1 MLQTYKLQCNQGI
14 GKSGN
19 FCFCPIPS
27 IPDPTQPYG
36 FPTGTAGIPYNS
48 HSHCRKCKL
57 VPFPTLIGSG
67 REWEWELRV
76 GNDTLILALLF
87 TMAGYRLNNTQLH
100 YQWIHDSIVALQLLS
115 IFLLETMSL
124 SKSLNKI
131 WSIKLPNYRNLYS
144 HNHILCPLMCA
155 NIFWSTPSY
164 QLCCNIMY
172 WLNKSVIF
180 IKVYKNFR
188 DALANL
194 TMVGIVYSSVT

>member
-1 MLQTYKLQCNQGI
+1 MSPQNPIQSNQLMPILPWLEDEWDVNSRFVSIQTTLWPQM
-14 GKSGN
+14 
-19 FCFCPIPS
+19 F
-27 IPDPTQPYG
+27 QPPWTRTHG
-36 FPTGTAGIPYNS
+36 GHISLTATRHHYA
-48 HSHCRKCKL
+48 
-57 VPFPTLIGSG
+57 
-67 REWEWELRV
+67 
-76 GNDTLILALLF
+76 ILALLF
-87 TMAGYRLNNTQLH
+87 TMAGHRLNNTQLH

-180 IKVYKNFR
+180 VKVYKNFR